1 MDYLEASYSNMAMF
15 LKSKKNKVGGEVD
28 VKKAWQEEGQ
38 AELQME
44 MMKRN
49 QTTF

>member
-1 MDYLEASYSNMAMF
+1 MDYLETSYSSMARF

-28 VKKAWQEEGQ
+28 VKEAWKEEGQ
-38 AELQME
+38 ADLQME